1 MRTRTAS
8 ILDKTFV
15 LVGTLCLAGN
25 QYKVPSVELWQS
37 IMQGHDYLVIVFLGV
52 VGVFGAFAPFS
63 SWVAMK
69 QVDRLV
75 TAQTQM
81 LSNFGKLIELGQKL
95 NPPLKTSDLGLHV
108 WRVRRSLR
116 NPIKGSLVRVS
127 TYRLGT
133 TPGLRAFRPATGVG
147 VVGLC
152 WKFDR
157 EYGLDVAALSVAID
171 NERKFHEYREMNGPD
186 SVMNLSWRQ
195 FEEVRHRGA
204 VFASPVRNG
213 RNQFVGC
220 VSVDASRGF
229 TSLDT
234 DEFWSELNSVCLRIR
249 QTGFFYGT

>member
-1 MRTRTAS
+1 MRMGTAS
-8 ILDKTFV
+8 TLDKTFV

-25 QYKVPSVELWQS
+25 QYKVPSVEFWQS
-37 IMQGHDYLVIVFLGV
+37 IMQDRGYFVIVFLGI

-63 SWVAMK
+63 SWAALE
-69 QVDRLV
+69 QVDRSV

-81 LSNFGKLIELGQKL
+81 LSHFGKLIELGQKV
-95 NPPLKTSDLGLHV
+95 NPALTMNDLGLHV
-108 WRVRRSLR
+108 WRVRRSLKH
-116 NPIKGSLVRVS
+116 PIKGSLLRVS

-133 TPGLRAFRPATGVG
+133 TPGLRAFRPVIGEG

-157 EYGLDVAALSVAID
+157 EYSVDVEMLSDSVD
-171 NERKFHEYREMNGPD
+171 NEARFRKYREENGPD

-195 FEEVRHRGA
+195 FDEVRHRGA

-213 RNQFVGC
+213 RNKFVGC

-229 TSLDT
+229 TSLGT
-234 DEFWSELNSVCLRIR
+234 DELWSELNSVCLWIR
-249 QTGFFYGT
+249 QAGFGGA

>member
-8 ILDKTFV
+8 VLDKTFV
-15 LVGTLCLAGN
+15 LVGMLCLAGN
-25 QYKVPSVELWQS
+25 QYKVPSVEFWQS
-37 IMQGHDYLVIVFLGV
+37 ITQDRDYVAIVFLGI
-52 VGVFGAFAPFS
+52 VGIFGAFTPFS
-63 SWVAMK
+63 SWAALK
-69 QVDRLV
+69 QVDRSV

-95 NPPLKTSDLGLHV
+95 DPPLKMSDLGLHV

-116 NPIKGSLVRVS
+116 HPIKGSLVRIS

-133 TPGLRAFRPATGVG
+133 IPGLRAFRPVIGEG

-157 EYGLDVAALSVAID
+157 EYSLDVEALSHAVD
-171 NERKFHEYREMNGPD
+171 SERKFYEYREENGPD

-213 RNQFVGC
+213 RNQFIGC

-229 TSLDT
+229 TSLDS
-234 DEFWSELNSVCLRIR
+234 DELWSELNSVCLRIR
-249 QTGFFYGT
+249 QAGFGGA

>member
-1 MRTRTAS
+1 M
-8 ILDKTFV
+8 LDKTFV

-25 QYKVPSVELWQS
+25 QYKVPSVEFWQS
-37 IMQGHDYLVIVFLGV
+37 IMQDRGYLVIVFLGI

-63 SWVAMK
+63 TWTALK
-69 QVDRLV
+69 QADRSV

-95 NPPLKTSDLGLHV
+95 NPALKMSDLGLHV
-108 WRVRRSLR
+108 WRVRRSLKR
-116 NPIKGSLVRVS
+116 PIKGSLVRVS
-127 TYRLGT
+127 TYRLGV
-133 TPGLRAFRPATGVG
+133 TPGLRAFRPAIGEG

-157 EYGLDVAALSVAID
+157 EYSVDVEMLSNSVD
-171 NERKFHEYREMNGPD
+171 NEIRFYEYREANGPD

-213 RNQFVGC
+213 RNKFIGC

-234 DEFWSELNSVCLRIR
+234 DELWSELNSVCLRIR
-249 QTGFFYGT
+249 QAGFGGA

>member
-1 MRTRTAS
+1 M
-8 ILDKTFV
+8 LDKAFV

-37 IMQGHDYLVIVFLGV
+37 IMQDRGYLGIVFLGI

-63 SWVAMK
+63 SWAALK
-69 QVDRLV
+69 QVDKSV
-75 TAQTQM
+75 IAQTQM
-81 LSNFGKLIELGQKL
+81 LSGFGKLIELGQKL
-95 NPPLKTSDLGLHV
+95 NPALKMSDLGLHV
-108 WRVRRSLR
+108 WQVRRSLKH
-116 NPIKGSLVRVS
+116 PIKGSLVRVS

-133 TPGLRAFRPATGVG
+133 TPGLRPFRPAIGEG

-157 EYGLDVAALSVAID
+157 EYSVDVEMLSDSVD
-171 NERKFHEYREMNGPD
+171 NEMRFYEYREENGSD
-186 SVMNLSWRQ
+186 SVMNLSWQQ

-213 RNQFVGC
+213 RNKFVGC

-234 DEFWSELNSVCLRIR
+234 DELWSELNSVCLRIR
-249 QTGFFYGT
+249 QAGFGGA

>member
-1 MRTRTAS
+1 MSAYYLSGAESDFRLYEPTPELPRQYLRSVAGA
-8 ILDKTFV
+8 V
-15 LVGTLCLAGN
+15 LGIPDPEWDWA
-25 QYKVPSVELWQS
+25 
-37 IMQGHDYLVIVFLGV
+37 V

-63 SWVAMK
+63 SCAALK
-69 QVDRLV
+69 QVDRSV

-95 NPPLKTSDLGLHV
+95 NPALKMSDLGLHV
-108 WRVRRSLR
+108 WRVRRSLKH
-116 NPIKGSLVRVS
+116 PIKGSLVRVS
-127 TYRLGT
+127 TYRLGV
-133 TPGLRAFRPATGVG
+133 TPGLRVFRPAIGEG

-157 EYGLDVAALSVAID
+157 EYSVDVEVLSNSVD
-171 NERKFHEYREMNGPD
+171 NEIRFYEYREANGSD

-213 RNQFVGC
+213 RNKFVGC

-234 DEFWSELNSVCLRIR
+234 DELWSELNSVCLRIR
-249 QTGFFYGT
+249 QAGFDGA